1 MLFEERQARLKLQKE
16 NDALKVRELEDK
28 KKIAELLAM
37 IEPIE
42 EQVVLSKDLRPEVTT
57 KYLGETLAVR
67 EKQGKYDI
75 L

>member
-1 MLFEERQARLKLQKE
+1 M
-16 NDALKVRELEDK
+16 RELEDK

-67 EKQGKYDI
+67 EKQGKYELSI
-75 L
+75 TLV